1 MSRPA
6 SDHRHRRPCGGASAP
21 TPELLQWL
29 REQFRAGR
37 RDDEALQLMRA
48 SGWAQAVARAA
59 LDRARLD
66 MSQADHAAGPSP
78 GRRVPGPQAADGS
91 NRIEA
96 DGHAVQLLV
105 TLRHPRLVVFGDF
118 LTDAECDALIAEARP
133 RMARSETVDTATGG
147 GEINAARTSRGMFFE
162 CGETPLVRRIER
174 RIEALLHWP
183 VDWGEPLQVLHYEP
197 GAEYRPH
204 HDYFD
209 PGQPGTAAVL
219 GRGGQRVGALL
230 IYLAAPEAGGAT
242 SFPEAGLEIAAV
254 KGCAVFFG
262 YERASAD
269 SLTLHGGEPV
279 RRGDKW
285 VATKWLREREFR

>member
-1 MSRPA
+1 
-6 SDHRHRRPCGGASAP
+6 
-21 TPELLQWL
+21 
-29 REQFRAGR
+29 
-37 RDDEALQLMRA
+37 
-48 SGWAQAVARAA
+48 
-59 LDRARLD
+59 
-66 MSQADHAAGPSP
+66 
-78 GRRVPGPQAADGS
+78 VPGPQAADGS

-219 GRGGQRVGALL
+219 GRGGQRVGTLL